1 MVVYE
6 PLWDTL
12 KNKGMTT
19 YALIHQYGYSSHT
32 IHRLRHNQDVSST
45 LINDLCILLDCK
57 VEDIL
62 RFVPDEGEG
71 DI

>member
-6 PLWDTL
+6 PLWNTL

-32 IHRLRHNQDVSST
+32 IHRLRHNQGISST